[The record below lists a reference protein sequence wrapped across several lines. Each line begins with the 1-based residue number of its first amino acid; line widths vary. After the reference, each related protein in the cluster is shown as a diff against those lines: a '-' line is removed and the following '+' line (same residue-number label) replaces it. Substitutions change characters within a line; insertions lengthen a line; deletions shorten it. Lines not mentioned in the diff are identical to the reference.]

1 VDPYAVL
8 GVRPGASERQVAA
21 AYKELAKRWHPDR
34 GAGEEGERRMAE
46 INVAYAALGDARLT
60 ARVAGSPR
68 PEGSDSRRV
77 KGWWLPEW
85 VRRALG
91 LELLQ
96 ALTEGEEVRVVVP
109 VEVSSS
115 PRAVLVVT
123 ERRLLWL
130 LDDAPVARVRSVGF
144 RDVAAVEQRSKRRR
158 ASLTVRTF
166 SGRRHTFHGL
176 RPHTANTIANHVRPV

>member
-8 GVRPGASERQVAA
+8 GVRPDASEHQVAA
-21 AYKELAKRWHPDR
+21 AYKALAKRWHPDR

-46 INVAYAALGDARLT
+46 INVAYATLRTAPGDAPPT
-60 ARVAGSPR
+60 APEVRPR
-68 PEGSDSRRV
+68 H
-77 KGWWLPEW
+77 GWWLPVW
-85 VRRALG
+85 VRRAIG

-109 VEVSSS
+109 VEVSTS

-144 RDVAAVEQRSKRRR
+144 RDVAAVEQRAKRHR
-158 ASLTVRTF
+158 ASLTVRTL

-176 RPHTANTIANHVRPV
+176 RPHIAATIANHVRPV

>member
-1 VDPYAVL
+1 VDPYTVL
-8 GVRPGASERQVAA
+8 GVGLDASERQVAA

-46 INVAYAALGDARLT
+46 INVAYEALRDRPGVAPAAAAAQSR
-60 ARVAGSPR
+60 PR
-68 PEGSDSRRV
+68 H
-77 KGWWLPEW
+77 GWWLPVW
-85 VRRALG
+85 VRRAIG

-109 VEVSSS
+109 VEVSTS

-144 RDVAAVEQRSKRRR
+144 RDVAAVEQRAKRRR
-158 ASLTVRTF
+158 ASLTVRTL

-176 RPHTANTIANHVRPV
+176 RPHTAATIANHVRPV